1 MDSQYILKLTEF
13 HNLQLNLQGHHINF
27 YQGQQFTLGCV
38 RASCKH
44 DVAEGKY
51 QDWVITTYDKLMW
64 ITVLAVVF
72 MSASVQQI
80 VNVFVCSIEYRS
92 VPHLTNL
99 LALQSYQFN

>member
-1 MDSQYILKLTEF
+1 MMLLKA
-13 HNLQLNLQGHHINF
+13 NIRIG
-27 YQGQQFTLGCV
+27 
-38 RASCKH
+38 S
-44 DVAEGKY
+44 
-51 QDWVITTYDKLMW
+51 ITTYDKLMW

-80 VNVFVCSIEYRS
+80 VNVFVCSIIDLPVNAICFRNNLRAGVFEYRS